1 MNTKTLK
8 STLNLFQNII
18 KQDKLNIMSDLIEIY
33 IDENRMIHFGMTNKV
48 TTVVYKNV
56 LNDEKDIIMDNVV
69 VQLSRLNSIVKLL
82 DSESTYLYNK
92 NDYIMIVSDRGKYK
106 VETVV
111 DEDGNKFH
119 LPLNMPTNDNKN
131 EFFIDNAKEIVD
143 RASTSIL
150 DKNSL
155 HYEFLRYACV
165 KDKTVTTDIKTISI
179 VDATLPFDELDVDI
193 VKHISMLPREKV
205 YISMVEDGF
214 RISSENI
221 EIYEKTTTN
230 KNLFPTDIILP
241 FLGYK
246 QFPHFSIMKKDF
258 LNALKRSDFVRS
270 IVDYPKVILT
280 LSPDCVRL
288 ESTTGKTKEELN
300 TTDIATDNT
309 YTSLLLLDSVMKY
322 TKLLD
327 TGIINVYINSGK
339 YIVLEDLVGCYVI
352 SEVERE

>member
-1 MNTKTLK
+1 MNTKALK
-8 STLNLFQNII
+8 DTLNLFQNII
-18 KQDKLNIMSDLIEIY
+18 KQEKLNIMSDLIEIY
-33 IDENRMIHFGMTNKV
+33 IDDNKMIHFGMTDKV
-48 TTVVYKNV
+48 TTIVYKNV
-56 LNDEKDIIMDNVV
+56 LNDEKDIVMDNVV

-92 NDYIMIVSDRGKYK
+92 GDYVMVVSDRGKYK

-111 DEDGNKFH
+111 DENGNKFN
-119 LPLNMPTNDNKN
+119 LPLNMPTAKDKK

-143 RASTSIL
+143 RASTSIPE
-150 DKNSL
+150 KNLS
-155 HYEFLRYACV
+155 HPEFMRYACV
-165 KDKTVTTDIKTISI
+165 KDKTVTTNVKSISI
-179 VDATLPFDELDVDI
+179 VDSTLPFNELGADI

-221 EIYEKTTTN
+221 EIYDKTTTN

-246 QFPHFSIMKKDF
+246 KFPHFSIMKKDF

-270 IVDYPKVILT
+270 IVDYPKVVLT
-280 LSPDCVRL
+280 LSADCVKL

-309 YTSLLLLDSVMKY
+309 YTSYLLLDSVMKY

-327 TGIINVYINSGK
+327 TGIINVYINSGN